1 MKYIAKS
8 GKEIILRD
16 SLSLDGLIEIGMPKG
31 LDLSKFSKKKDTEE
45 EEDQLSKFTVDEIMD
60 FLPWMK
66 RLFRAVGWEK
76 AGEADIKLHFEFIQ
90 SNQFGEWISGLF
102 GDFQPNNKPR

>member
-31 LDLSKFSKKKDTEE
+31 LDLSKFSKKKDT
-45 EEDQLSKFTVDEIMD
+45 
-60 FLPWMK
+60 
-66 RLFRAVGWEK
+66 
-76 AGEADIKLHFEFIQ
+76 
-90 SNQFGEWISGLF
+90 
-102 GDFQPNNKPR
+102 